1 MMNFK
6 NMMQQAQQ
14 MQFKLQEMQEK
25 LKDLLVEGTSGAG
38 LVKVVMA
45 CSGDVKTLHID
56 PSLLTPADK
65 ETVEDLIVAALNN
78 AHEAKESRIKTE
90 TQNMMEL
97 LGLPKDAKL
106 PF

>member
-45 CSGDVKTLHID
+45 CSGDVKSIRID
-56 PSLLTPADK
+56 PTLLTPADK

-78 AHEAKESRIKTE
+78 AHDAKEGRIKTE
-90 TQNMMEL
+90 TQNMMEQ